1 MWKANGKMTTL
12 LHSLGS
18 LFTKTET
25 IAKCFLLRKKNTP
38 EEWRILGSIVR
49 KMKYYIES
57 SRNGTSCIQQN
68 EEKLALL
75 VTS

>member
-12 LHSLGS
+12 LHSLDS

-25 IAKCFLLRKKNTP
+25 IAKCFLRRKNNP
-38 EEWRILGSIVR
+38 EEWRILGSMVR
-49 KMKYYIES
+49 KMKYYIEP
-57 SRNGTSCIQQN
+57 SRNGTSYIQQN
-68 EEKLALL
+68 EEKLAFL